1 MKLSTQAK
9 LAIKDGFDRLT
20 EGDSF
25 FVADIEVNEIDRVEK
40 LLKRCKIITKITQA
54 FPPLDRVTFDI
65 EAKNAN

>member
-9 LAIKDGFDRLT
+9 LAIRNGFDRLI

-25 FVADIEVNEIDRVEK
+25 FVADIESSEIDRVEK
-40 LLKRCKIITKITQA
+40 LLERCGVITKITQA
-54 FPPLDRVTFDI
+54 FPPLDRITFDI